1 MNIKVTDLIECVD
14 QSTLTTNMTNL
25 NGGNKRK
32 GGSKLSHI
40 AENDFAV
47 TVMTKW
53 KLGFNYIA
61 KLNYVY
67 MLVL

>member
-1 MNIKVTDLIECVD
+1 MRL
-14 QSTLTTNMTNL
+14 L

-32 GGSKLSHI
+32 GGSKLFHI

-53 KLGFNYIA
+53 KLGLTILPNLCI
-61 KLNYVY
+61 YVSFVIC
-67 MLVL
+67 LKVIFILDQF

>member
-1 MNIKVTDLIECVD
+1 MRL
-14 QSTLTTNMTNL
+14 L

-32 GGSKLSHI
+32 GGSKQSHI

-53 KLGFNYIA
+53 KLGLTILPNLTMYIC
-61 KLNYVY
+61 
-67 MLVL
+67 